1 MSSEQSLLQLTE
13 WFKKN
18 TKGNVF
24 IALSGGVDSAVVAL
38 AAKKALGE
46 KAIAITANYK
56 TLALVELEDAKRVA
70 HEIGIQHIIIEYNEL
85 EDENFVKNDINRC
98 YYCRKSLGKNIKRY
112 EKKYQVMDIVDGTHL
127 DDTNDYRPGL
137 KAMREYKIKSPL
149 LEKRIGKKEIREIAR
164 EYNISVANKP
174 SNSCLASRIPYGN
187 NITQEKLKKIEIAE
201 EKVKEF
207 FDISHVRVRDHG
219 EIARIEVGRNEMEK
233 MFNKIKLNQ
242 LDLELKNIGF
252 KYSSLDLYGYRSGQL
267 IVIND

>member
-1 MSSEQSLLQLTE
+1 MSSEKSLLQLKE

-38 AAKKALGE
+38 AAKKALGH

-56 TLALVELEDAKRVA
+56 TLALFELEDAKRVA
-70 HEIGIQHIIIEYNEL
+70 DEIGIQHIIIEYNEL
-85 EDENFVKNDINRC
+85 EDVNFVKNDINRC
-98 YYCRKSLGKNIKRY
+98 YYCRKSLGENIKRY
-112 EKKYQVMDIVDGTHL
+112 EKEYQVMDVVDGTHL

-137 KAMREYKIKSPL
+137 KAMREYQVKSPL
-149 LEKRIGKKEIREIAR
+149 LEERMGKKEIREIAR
-164 EYNISVANKP
+164 RYYISVANKP

-201 EKVKEF
+201 EKVKEL
-207 FDISHVRVRDHG
+207 FDIKHVRVRDHG
-219 EIARIEVGRNEMEK
+219 EIARIEIGRDEMEK
-233 MFNKIKLNQ
+233 MFNKKKLNE

-252 KYSSLDLYGYRSGQL
+252 KYASLDLYGYGSGKL

>member
-1 MSSEQSLLQLTE
+1 MSSEQTLLQLKE

-38 AAKKALGE
+38 AAKKELGE

-56 TLALVELEDAKRVA
+56 TLALYELEDAKRVA

-85 EDENFVKNDINRC
+85 EDDNFVKNDLNRC
-98 YYCRKSLGKNIKRY
+98 YYCRKSLGENIKRY
-112 EKKYQVMDIVDGTHL
+112 EKEYHVMDIVDGTHL

-137 KAMREYKIKSPL
+137 KAMREYNIKSPL
-149 LEKRIGKKEIREIAR
+149 LEQRIGKKEIREIAR

-201 EKVKEF
+201 EIVKEL

-219 EIARIEVGRNEMEK
+219 EIARIEVGRDEMEK
-233 MFNKIKLNQ
+233 MFNKMKLNQ
-242 LDLELKNIGF
+242 LDQELKNIGF
-252 KYSSLDLYGYRSGQL
+252 KYASLDLYGYRSGQL
-267 IVIND
+267 VVIND

>member
-1 MSSEQSLLQLTE
+1 MSSEQTLLQLKE

-38 AAKKALGE
+38 AAKKELGE

-56 TLALVELEDAKRVA
+56 TLALYELEDAKRVA

-85 EDENFVKNDINRC
+85 EDDNFVKNDLNRC
-98 YYCRKSLGKNIKRY
+98 YYCRKSLGENIKRY
-112 EKKYQVMDIVDGTHL
+112 EKEYHVMDIVDGTHL

-137 KAMREYKIKSPL
+137 KAMREYNIKSPL
-149 LEKRIGKKEIREIAR
+149 LEQRIGKKEIREIAR
-164 EYNISVANKP
+164 KYNISVANKP

-201 EKVKEF
+201 EIVKEL

-219 EIARIEVGRNEMEK
+219 EIARIEVGRDEMEK
-233 MFNKIKLNQ
+233 MFNKMKLNQ
-242 LDLELKNIGF
+242 LDQELKNIGF
-252 KYSSLDLYGYRSGQL
+252 KYASLDLYGYRSGQL
-267 IVIND
+267 VVIND

>member
-1 MSSEQSLLQLTE
+1 MSSEQTLLQLKE

-38 AAKKALGE
+38 AAKKELGE

-56 TLALVELEDAKRVA
+56 TLALYELEDAKRVA

-85 EDENFVKNDINRC
+85 EDDNFVKNDLNRC
-98 YYCRKSLGKNIKRY
+98 YYCRKSLGENIKRY
-112 EKKYQVMDIVDGTHL
+112 EKEYHVMDIVDGTHL

-137 KAMREYKIKSPL
+137 KAMREYNIKSPL
-149 LEKRIGKKEIREIAR
+149 LEQRIGKKEIREIAR

-201 EKVKEF
+201 EIVKEL

-219 EIARIEVGRNEMEK
+219 EIARIEVGRDEMEK

-242 LDLELKNIGF
+242 LDQELKNIGF
-252 KYSSLDLYGYRSGQL
+252 KYASLDLYGYRSGQL
-267 IVIND
+267 VVIND

>member
-1 MSSEQSLLQLTE
+1 MSSEKSFSHLKS
-13 WFKKN
+13 WFRKN

-56 TLALVELEDAKRVA
+56 TLALFELEDAKRVA

-98 YYCRKSLGKNIKRY
+98 YYCRKSLGENIKRY
-112 EKKYQVMDIVDGTHL
+112 EKEYQVMDVVDGTHL

-137 KAMREYKIKSPL
+137 KAMREYKVKSPL
-149 LEKRIGKKEIREIAR
+149 LEERMGKKEIREIAR
-164 EYNISVANKP
+164 RYNISVANKP

-201 EKVKEF
+201 EKVKEL

-219 EIARIEVGRNEMEK
+219 EIARIEIGRDEMEK
-233 MFNKIKLNQ
+233 MFNKKKLNE

-252 KYSSLDLYGYRSGQL
+252 KYASLDLYGYRSGNL

>member
-1 MSSEQSLLQLTE
+1 MSSEKSLLQLKE

-38 AAKKALGE
+38 AAKKALGQ

-56 TLALVELEDAKRVA
+56 TLALFELEDAKRVA
-70 HEIGIQHIIIEYNEL
+70 DEIGIQHIIIEYNEL
-85 EDENFVKNDINRC
+85 EDVNFVKNDINRC
-98 YYCRKSLGKNIKRY
+98 YYCRKSLGENIKRY
-112 EKKYQVMDIVDGTHL
+112 EKKYQVMDVVDGTHL

-137 KAMREYKIKSPL
+137 KAMREYQVKSPL
-149 LEKRIGKKEIREIAR
+149 LEERMGKKEIREIAR
-164 EYNISVANKP
+164 RYNISVANKP

-201 EKVKEF
+201 EKVKEL
-207 FDISHVRVRDHG
+207 FDIKHVRVRDHG
-219 EIARIEVGRNEMEK
+219 EIARIEIGRDEMEK
-233 MFNKIKLNQ
+233 MFNKKKLNE
-242 LDLELKNIGF
+242 LDLELKSIGF
-252 KYSSLDLYGYRSGQL
+252 KYASLDLYGYRSGKL

>member
-1 MSSEQSLLQLTE
+1 MSSEETLLQLKE

-38 AAKKALGE
+38 AAKKELGE

-56 TLALVELEDAKRVA
+56 TLAFYELEDAKRVA

-85 EDENFVKNDINRC
+85 EDDNFVKNDLNRC
-98 YYCRKSLGKNIKRY
+98 YYCRKRLGENIKRY
-112 EKKYQVMDIVDGTHL
+112 EKEYHVMDIVDGTHL
-127 DDTNDYRPGL
+127 DDINDYRPGL
-137 KAMREYKIKSPL
+137 KAMREYNIKSPL
-149 LEKRIGKKEIREIAR
+149 LEQRIGKKEIREIAR

-201 EKVKEF
+201 EIVKEL

-219 EIARIEVGRNEMEK
+219 EIARIEVGRDEMEK

-242 LDLELKNIGF
+242 LDQELKNIGF
-252 KYSSLDLYGYRSGQL
+252 KYASLDLYGYRSGQL
-267 IVIND
+267 VVIND

>member
-1 MSSEQSLLQLTE
+1 MSSEKSLLQLKE

-38 AAKKALGE
+38 AAKKALGQ

-56 TLALVELEDAKRVA
+56 TLALFELEDAKRVA
-70 HEIGIQHIIIEYNEL
+70 DEIGIQHIIIEYNEL
-85 EDENFVKNDINRC
+85 EDVNFVKNDINRC
-98 YYCRKSLGKNIKRY
+98 YYCRKSLGENIKRY
-112 EKKYQVMDIVDGTHL
+112 EKKYQVMDVVDGTHL

-137 KAMREYKIKSPL
+137 KAMREYQVKSPL
-149 LEKRIGKKEIREIAR
+149 LEERMGKKEIREIAR
-164 EYNISVANKP
+164 RYNISVANKP

-201 EKVKEF
+201 EKVKEL
-207 FDISHVRVRDHG
+207 FDIKHVRVRDHG
-219 EIARIEVGRNEMEK
+219 EIARIEIGRDEMEK
-233 MFNKIKLNQ
+233 MFNKKKLNE

-252 KYSSLDLYGYRSGQL
+252 KYASLDLYGYRSGKL

>member
-1 MSSEQSLLQLTE
+1 LSSKETFLQLQE
-13 WFKKN
+13 WFINN

-56 TLALVELEDAKRVA
+56 TLALFELEDAKRVA

-85 EDENFVKNDINRC
+85 KDENFVKNDLSRC
-98 YYCRKSLGKNIKRY
+98 YYCRKSLGENIKRY
-112 EKKYQVMDIVDGTHL
+112 EKEYHVMDIVDGTHL
-127 DDTNDYRPGL
+127 DDTNEYRPGL

-149 LEKRIGKKEIREIAR
+149 LELRIGKKEIRELAR

-187 NITQEKLKKIEIAE
+187 NITHEKLKKIEIAE
-201 EKVKEF
+201 EKVKGL
-207 FDISHVRVRDHG
+207 FDISQVRVRDHG
-219 EIARIEVGRNEMEK
+219 DIARIEVGRDEMEK

-242 LDLELKNIGF
+242 LDLELKKIGF
-252 KYSSLDLYGYRSGQL
+252 KYSSLDLYGYRSGRL
-267 IVIND
+267 IVIDD

>member
-1 MSSEQSLLQLTE
+1 MRSEKSFSHLKS
-13 WFKKN
+13 WFRKN
-18 TKGNVF
+18 TNGNVF

-56 TLALVELEDAKRVA
+56 TLALFELEDAKRVA
-70 HEIGIQHIIIEYNEL
+70 DEIGIQHIIIEYNEL

-98 YYCRKSLGKNIKRY
+98 YYCRKSLGENIKRY
-112 EKKYQVMDIVDGTHL
+112 EKEYQVMDVVDGTHL

-137 KAMREYKIKSPL
+137 KAMREYQVKSPL
-149 LEKRIGKKEIREIAR
+149 LEERMGKKEIREIAR
-164 EYNISVANKP
+164 RYNISVANKP

-201 EKVKEF
+201 EKVKEL
-207 FDISHVRVRDHG
+207 FDIKHVRVRDHG
-219 EIARIEVGRNEMEK
+219 EIARIEIGRDEMEK
-233 MFNKIKLNQ
+233 MFNKKKLNE

-252 KYSSLDLYGYRSGQL
+252 KYASLDLYGYRSGKL